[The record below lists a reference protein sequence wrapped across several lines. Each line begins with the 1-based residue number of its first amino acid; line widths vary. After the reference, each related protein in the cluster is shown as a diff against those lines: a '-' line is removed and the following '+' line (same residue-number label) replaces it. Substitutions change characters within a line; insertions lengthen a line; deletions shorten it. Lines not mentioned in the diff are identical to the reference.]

1 MKGFCM
7 KRFAVLLLI
16 ALFTTAW
23 AGDVKKIDI
32 AVEGMHCSDC
42 TGKVKSALEKVKDV
56 KSVEVN
62 LKKGVA
68 HVSLEATSEVN
79 ADLLAKAVSE
89 AGFGA
94 SYQDGKE
101 TKTVVAVKTKSSSK
115 DCDDEM
121 MMSKEDCAKEG
132 KSGCC
137 ADKAK
142 AKTKPSIKKK

>member
-1 MKGFCM
+1 M
-7 KRFAVLLLI
+7 KRLTLILLV

-23 AGDVKKIDI
+23 AGDVRKVDI
-32 AVEGMHCSDC
+32 TVGGMHCAEC

-68 HVSLEATSEVN
+68 HVSLDATSEVK
-79 ADLLAKAVSE
+79 AEVLAKAIAE
-89 AGFGA
+89 AGYSA

-101 TKTVVAVKTKSSSK
+101 KKTVAAVKAKSESK
-115 DCDDEM
+115 SCDDE
-121 MMSKEDCAKEG
+121 MMSKEDCEKAG

-137 ADKAK
+137 SDKAK
-142 AKTKPSIKKK
+142 ATKKK